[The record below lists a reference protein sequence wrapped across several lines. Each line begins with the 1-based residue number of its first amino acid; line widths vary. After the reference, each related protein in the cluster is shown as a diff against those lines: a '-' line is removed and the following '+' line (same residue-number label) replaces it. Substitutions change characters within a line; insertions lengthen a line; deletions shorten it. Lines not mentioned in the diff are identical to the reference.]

1 MGLTTASLP
10 ISKYRSIDLLMDK
23 ILNFPPHTSL
33 KYILVIMLRLVS
45 LIEAISNNW
54 FRPKFFNFI
63 LVDIEY

>member
-1 MGLTTASLP
+1 
-10 ISKYRSIDLLMDK
+10 
-23 ILNFPPHTSL
+23 
-33 KYILVIMLRLVS
+33 MLRLVS